1 MATILVDFNSE
12 NWGDQDWLRKCLW
25 SEGKRTHEAIFR
37 ASIELETNWLELC
50 YEALGLTYGD
60 DVQVELNTIN
70 DFFMFD
76 ALNFLDECAEECE
89 DEDEEKPS
97 EKILAFYPKED

>member
-1 MATILVDFNSE
+1 M
-12 NWGDQDWLRKCLW
+12 
-25 SEGKRTHEAIFR
+25 
-37 ASIELETNWLELC
+37 
-50 YEALGLTYGD
+50 
-60 DVQVELNTIN
+60 QVELNKIN

-89 DEDEEKPS
+89 DEEKPS

>member
-12 NWGDQDWLRKCLW
+12 NWGAQDWLRRSLW
-25 SEGKRTHEAIFR
+25 SEGKRKHEAIFR
-37 ASIELETNWLELC
+37 ASAELEMNWLELC
-50 YEALGLTYGD
+50 YEALGLTCGD

-70 DFFMFD
+70 DWFWFD
-76 ALNFLDECAEECE
+76 ALNFLDECAEEC
-89 DEDEEKPS
+89 EDEEKPS

>member
-12 NWGDQDWLRKCLW
+12 SWGDQDWLRRCLW

-37 ASIELETNWLELC
+37 ASAELETNWRELC
-50 YEALGLTYGD
+50 YEALGLTCGD
-60 DVQVELNTIN
+60 DVQVELNKIN

-76 ALNFLDECAEECE
+76 ALNYLDEIAGE
-89 DEDEEKPS
+89 DEDEKPS
-97 EKILAFYPKED
+97 DKILKFYEKED

>member
-1 MATILVDFNSE
+1 MATILIDFSSE
-12 NWGDQDWLRKCLW
+12 SWGDQDWLRNSLW

-37 ASIELETNWLELC
+37 ASAELEANWLELC
-50 YEALGLTYGD
+50 YEALGLTCDD
-60 DVQVELNTIN
+60 DVQVELNKIN

-76 ALNFLDECAEECE
+76 ALNYLDECAEEC
-89 DEDEEKPS
+89 EDEEKPS